1 MGDDKLQD
9 YDNVIKQMEK
19 AIEQTQCDD
28 NCVQSKKL
36 SDLKKLLDHSEIHHN
51 EKYLNISENAYYKL
65 RDGVINNDK
74 RFNDKYN
81 AIGLKQQEMYNSKKN
96 IILTNINNLKKILL
110 SFNVSFDNIKNVIT
124 FTDNQNKKLKR
135 EIDEITSN
143 INVNDRKYYYKKQ
156 YLKFKTYIKYFL
168 SFLYFIFCLI
178 NLYFSDIKKTFFEKK
193 IYFIGKILLMITYL
207 LIIYNIFYYI

>member
-1 MGDDKLQD
+1 MGDDKLKD
-9 YDNVIKQMEK
+9 YDNVIQQMQK
-19 AIEQTQCDD
+19 AIEKTQCDD
-28 NCVQSKKL
+28 DCVRSKKL
-36 SDLKKLLDHSEIHHN
+36 SDLKKLLDHSEIYHN

-110 SFNVSFDNIKNVIT
+110 SFNVSFNNVMNVIK
-124 FTDNQNKKLKR
+124 FTINQNIKLKR

-193 IYFIGKILLMITYL
+193 LYFIGKILLMIIYL